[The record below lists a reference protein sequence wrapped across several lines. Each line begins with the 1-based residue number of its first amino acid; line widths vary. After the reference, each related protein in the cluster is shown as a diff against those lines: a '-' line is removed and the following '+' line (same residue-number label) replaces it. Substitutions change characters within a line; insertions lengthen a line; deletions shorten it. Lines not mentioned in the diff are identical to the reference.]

1 MKRISIFLSLLFIGL
16 IALSGC
22 KQKSVEGTIISV
34 PVTMSLNELMS
45 GEVSNM
51 TFSGD
56 LVKVRLDTGEEV
68 EALATH
74 EQMEQAFK
82 GKNKA
87 TLEKIKDEEHEG
99 VGWIVINL
107 EEPEEEVQQEKE

>member
-1 MKRISIFLSLLFIGL
+1 MKRRNVIMSVLFIGL

-22 KQKSVEGTIISV
+22 TQKNVEGVVISV
-34 PVTMSLNELMS
+34 PASLSLNELMS
-45 GEVSNM
+45 GNVSDM
-51 TFSGD
+51 TFTGD
-56 LVKVRLDTGEEV
+56 VVKVRLNDGQEV

-82 GKNKA
+82 GKNKV

-99 VGWIVINL
+99 VEWKVIKL
-107 EEPEEEVQQEKE
+107 EENQEQQEQ